1 MARELVAR
9 RLHAFGGRAVWRRA
23 CVTDNGNHI
32 LDVHDLQIPDP
43 AALEREL
50 NQIAGVVSVGL
61 FALRPA
67 DVLIVG
73 TPRGVETR

>member
-1 MARELVAR
+1 MICRSPTR
-9 RLHAFGGRAVWRRA
+9 
-23 CVTDNGNHI
+23 
-32 LDVHDLQIPDP
+32 